1 LLAACAAMLCGLTK
15 VPDPPLST
23 ILANHVA
30 ALASLHA
37 REPHTEETT
46 GSLLGIGISGTF
58 HEWKEGANERNDIS
72 YGIRTERTLRLGD
85 RVWVEDA
92 NGEIRELQ
100 GIVARRLV
108 TEDFIGSESFTS
120 HPESV
125 RYLGRETLPD
135 GRDVYMLQVAPP
147 DGETY
152 QVGIDTKNWLIDSSS
167 YVDHDTTR
175 LTSFSDYRVI
185 DGLLI
190 PFTEVDSD
198 GRHNFD
204 VTSQVINVTVNQP
217 IAADIFTPFTVA
229 AVDTAAPVTV
239 PYLER
244 GGHIFAKVS
253 IEGKSYTFLIDSA
266 AQADVFDTTL
276 VAKLGLQPEGRVEV
290 TGAGQVSSPG
300 IVHAPPISLGGVTF
314 PMRVATVIHLP
325 PFPSTRVDGILGY
338 PFFAAAELRFDPT
351 EDTLTIA
358 QPGALPPDGTRLDV
372 DTDREL
378 PEIVAK
384 IQNASTRVIVDTGDS
399 RELLLFKSFMQEHPG
414 LVSLAQLGPRLN
426 SGIGGSVDAVGAIV
440 NVLQLGPYRLFNRYT
455 DVVLGTTGAFADRND
470 GGNVGYASLR
480 NFVVTFDL
488 VNHGLFL
495 QPAQGFDDG
504 HDRKIPQ

>member
-1 LLAACAAMLCGLTK
+1 LLAACAALLCGLTK
-15 VPDPPLST
+15 APDPPLST
-23 ILANHVA
+23 ILSDHVA
-30 ALASLHA
+30 ALAALHV
-37 REPHTEETT
+37 REPQTQETSGT
-46 GSLLGIGISGTF
+46 LLGVGISGTF
-58 HEWKEGANERNDIS
+58 HEWKEGSSERNDIS
-72 YGIRTERTLRLGD
+72 FGIRTERTLRLGD
-85 RVWVEDA
+85 RVWVQDA
-92 NGEIRELQ
+92 NGEIRQLQ

-108 TEDFIGSESFTS
+108 TEDFIDSDSFAT

-125 RYLGRETLPD
+125 HFVARETLAD
-135 GRDVYMLQVAPP
+135 GRDVYMLRIAPP
-147 DGETY
+147 NGEPY
-152 QVGIDTKNWLIDSSS
+152 QIGIDAENWLIDSSS

-175 LTSFSDYRVI
+175 TSTFSDYRVI

-204 VTSQVINVTVNQP
+204 VTSQVTNVTVDQP
-217 IAADIFTPFTVA
+217 IAADVFTPFAVA
-229 AVDTAAPVTV
+229 AVDNAAPVTV

-253 IEGKSYTFLIDSA
+253 IEGKSYLFLVDSA

-300 IVHAPPISLGGVTF
+300 VVKAPPISLGGVTF

-325 PFPSTRVDGILGY
+325 PFPSTSVDGILGY

-358 QPGALPPDGTRLDV
+358 QPGALQPDGARLEV

-378 PEIVAK
+378 PEVVAK
-384 IQNASTRVIVDTGDS
+384 IQDASTRVIVDTGDS
-399 RELLLFKSFMQEHPG
+399 RELLLFKSFMDQHPG
-414 LVSLAQLGPRLN
+414 LVSLAQVGPRLN

-440 NVLQLGPYRLFNRYT
+440 NVLQLGPYHLFNRYT
-455 DVVLGTTGAFADRND
+455 DVVLGTTGAFADQND
-470 GGNVGYASLR
+470 GGNVGYGSLR

-488 VNHGLFL
+488 ANHGLFL
-495 QPAQGFDDG
+495 QPAQDFDDG
-504 HDRKIPQ
+504 HDRIIPQ

>member
-1 LLAACAAMLCGLTK
+1 MT
-15 VPDPPLST
+15 
-23 ILANHVA
+23 
-30 ALASLHA
+30 SLHA

-120 HPESV
+120 HAESV
-125 RYLGRETLPD
+125 RYVGRETLPD
-135 GRDVYMLQVAPP
+135 GRDVYMLEVAPP
-147 DGETY
+147 NGETF

-167 YVDHDTTR
+167 YDDHDTTR
-175 LTSFSDYRVI
+175 MSSFSDYRVI

-204 VTSQVINVTVNQP
+204 VTSQVTNVIVNQP
-217 IAADIFTPFTVA
+217 IAADVFTPFTVA

-290 TGAGQVSSPG
+290 T
-300 IVHAPPISLGGVTF
+300 
-314 PMRVATVIHLP
+314 
-325 PFPSTRVDGILGY
+325 
-338 PFFAAAELRFDPT
+338 
-351 EDTLTIA
+351 
-358 QPGALPPDGTRLDV
+358 
-372 DTDREL
+372 
-378 PEIVAK
+378 
-384 IQNASTRVIVDTGDS
+384 
-399 RELLLFKSFMQEHPG
+399 
-414 LVSLAQLGPRLN
+414 
-426 SGIGGSVDAVGAIV
+426 
-440 NVLQLGPYRLFNRYT
+440 
-455 DVVLGTTGAFADRND
+455 
-470 GGNVGYASLR
+470 
-480 NFVVTFDL
+480 
-488 VNHGLFL
+488 
-495 QPAQGFDDG
+495 
-504 HDRKIPQ
+504 